1 MSGTLIW
8 KFVQNF
14 EHCAKE
20 LINKAW
26 YKPEES
32 KVQTGLNAKN
42 PISSQVED
50 FKKLV
55 DVWIKENPNLTK
67 LHWSGNKHI
76 NFWDDCMDVIFAE
89 KIEVKNSDI
98 KKLWQQTYREKK
110 KWGTMPEFMV
120 KVKELQIGL
129 INHVFFFNI

>member
-1 MSGTLIW
+1 
-8 KFVQNF
+8 
-14 EHCAKE
+14 
-20 LINKAW
+20 
-26 YKPEES
+26 
-32 KVQTGLNAKN
+32 
-42 PISSQVED
+42 
-50 FKKLV
+50 
-55 DVWIKENPNLTK
+55 
-67 LHWSGNKHI
+67 
-76 NFWDDCMDVIFAE
+76 MDVIFAE